1 MKLST
6 VYGINLTSIYLFISP
21 RRLQSDGF
29 YRRPG
34 GVGDYLDK
42 CHNLRNHGSEA
53 QDDDLER
60 RVKVYTG
67 GKGDKRR

>member
-6 VYGINLTSIYLFISP
+6 VYGINLTSIYLFNSP
-21 RRLQSDGF
+21 RRSRADGF

-42 CHNLRNHGSEA
+42 CHNLRKLDSESLPLWA

-60 RVKVYTG
+60 RD
-67 GKGDKRR
+67 KG